1 MQKDHSCKSV
11 DATGQTLYV
20 ARRGVK
26 SVAIELHVQ
35 YLIVAACYAGVAA
48 LVVLVAV
55 VAPDK
60 PQSGVG
66 CHLHLV
72 YIAYADALSAESG
85 GRCRGGILALLG
97 KAILAPGHL
106 NLLFLLFG
114 RLEYRYDAIARD
126 EIIIGSQLQNEASS
140 FRPRRAVSGPRVP
153 WQGVIMAACKDNIV
167 VCDDLFAGR
176 RAAPMSCPKALWARR
191 DPCPVP

>member
-1 MQKDHSCKSV
+1 MAPFSLSGKAV
-11 DATGQTLYV
+11 DATLQTLYV

-26 SVAIELHVQ
+26 SVAIERHVQ

-55 VAPDK
+55 VAPDE
-60 PQSGVG
+60 PQSAVG
-66 CHLHLV
+66 CHLYLV

-97 KAILAPGHL
+97 KAILATGYL
-106 NLLFLLFG
+106 NLLFLLFSC
-114 RLEYRYDAIARD
+114 LKYCYDAIAHD

-140 FRPRRAVSGPRVP
+140 LRPRRAVSGPRVP
-153 WQGVIMAACKDNIV
+153 RQGVIMSHV
-167 VCDDLFAGR
+167 LPQGPLG
-176 RAAPMSCPKALWARR
+176 APGPMPCALISRGWSCRMSS
-191 DPCPVP
+191 